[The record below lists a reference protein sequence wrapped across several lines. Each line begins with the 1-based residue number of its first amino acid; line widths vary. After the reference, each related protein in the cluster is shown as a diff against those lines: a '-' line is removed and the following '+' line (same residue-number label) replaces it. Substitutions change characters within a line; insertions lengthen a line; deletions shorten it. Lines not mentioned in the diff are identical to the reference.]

1 MNCQKIMQH
10 RSACLAAW
18 LFCATTLAFA
28 QSWTVQT
35 IPTRVADGKPVT
47 VAFAIL
53 VAAQGQTDLPPVRHV
68 LVYPQ
73 PLGSQQIKVASGD
86 TTLLLGGTWINALP
100 QLQKQGVALAYLD
113 PPSDADRKSIG
124 SRPAR
129 DVRNDLQAVAKQLR
143 QQFPSAQ
150 LHLAGFGAVA
160 PLLELAGDLDGF
172 NKVVLAASA
181 LGEYRN
187 SDWSKLR
194 KPVLMFHAPS
204 TQCDS
209 APFIEAKTQAARSRF
224 TFVQAGYEKQESRPN
239 CGGNSQHV
247 LMGHEPAIASTVADW
262 LDDKEV
268 PQVIGHPNAQTAWRE
283 EVVTYP
289 GPSTFGNNQLEATLL
304 LPEVSR
310 FGAGPYPVLVFNHG
324 DVEQDHPAVVNKSRI
339 RDLPLSR
346 EYLQLG
352 VAVLL
357 PLRRG
362 VGMSEG
368 TYPKGFS
375 ANDGDPIYKARIDAR
390 DILPALSWLK
400 TRPEL
405 NSNRVIVAG
414 QSAGGYSAMYLASQ
428 PIDGLIGA
436 IDYAGGRTNMTAIS
450 SASELNKMMVSGFAE
465 FGKTTRVPTL
475 WVFAENDSRYTA
487 NTIRASHEAFQAA
500 GGKARLL
507 LSPPIEGDGHHIY
520 HKPAFWRA
528 AAKAYLQEIGA
539 VSHDK

>member
-1 MNCQKIMQH
+1 MNRLKISS
-10 RSACLAAW
+10 RRVAWLAAW
-18 LFCATTLAFA
+18 LLSASVQVFA

-35 IPTRVADGKPVT
+35 IPTRVADGKPVS
-47 VAFAIL
+47 VAFAMPN
-53 VAAQGQTDLPPVRHV
+53 AAQGQTDLPPVRHV

-73 PLGSQQIKVASGD
+73 PLGSPQIKVASGE
-86 TTLLLGGTWINALP
+86 TALALGGTWINALP
-100 QLQKQGVALAYLD
+100 QLQKQGVALVYLD
-113 PPSDADRKSIG
+113 PPSDADGKAIG
-124 SRPAR
+124 SRPTR
-129 DVRNDLQAVAKQLR
+129 DVRNDLLAVAKQLR
-143 QQFPSAQ
+143 QQFPGAQ
-150 LHLAGFGAVA
+150 LHLAGFGAVV
-160 PLLELAGDLDGF
+160 PLLELAADLDGF
-172 NKVVLAASA
+172 GKVVLAASA
-181 LGEYRN
+181 LGEYRR
-187 SDWSKLR
+187 SDWSNLR

-204 TQCDS
+204 AQCDS
-209 APFIEAKTQAARSRF
+209 APFIEAKWQAVRSRF
-224 TFVQAGYEKQESRPN
+224 TLVQVGYEKQESRPS
-239 CGGNSQHV
+239 CRPNSQHV
-247 LMGHEPAIASTVADW
+247 LTGHEPAIASTVADW
-262 LDDKEV
+262 LDGKQA
-268 PQVIGHPNAQTAWRE
+268 PQVIGRANPQIAWRE

-289 GPSTFGNNQLEATLL
+289 GPSTFGSNLLEATLL
-304 LPEVSR
+304 LPEASR
-310 FGAGPYPVLVFNHG
+310 FGSGPYPVLVFNHG

-362 VGMSEG
+362 VGLSEG
-368 TYPKGFS
+368 TYPKGFF

-400 TRPEL
+400 TRAEL
-405 NSNRVIVAG
+405 DSNRVILAG

-428 PIDGLIGA
+428 PIDGLMGA
-436 IDYAGGRTNMTAIS
+436 IDYAGGRTNMTAVS

-528 AAKAYLQEIGA
+528 AVKAYLQDIGA
-539 VSHDK
+539 ISNAK